1 METISRKPGIRLL
14 IIVAC
19 SFLTALNIKT
29 FVRAG
34 NLFPGGATGLTLLI
48 QQVFSRYLHIE
59 LPYTIINVLLN
70 AGPVYI
76 GFRFI
81 GKKFTA
87 YSCLMIVL
95 SSVFTDMLPTLM
107 VTDDILL
114 VSVFGGIVNG
124 FIVSTVLMSGA
135 TTGGTDFIGIFLSDK
150 KGIDSFHIVLGI
162 NACILIVAG
171 ALFGWDRALYS
182 IIYQYTTT
190 IILHSLYRK
199 YQQGTLFIVTNK
211 PAEVCA
217 AISSVSHHGATILEG
232 EGSYDHTERSMVYSV
247 VSSAESHKVISVVR
261 GVDDKAFI
269 NLLKTQELSGRF
281 YRRRED

>member
-1 METISRKPGIRLL
+1 MEKIARNPALRLVVM
-14 IIVAC
+14 IAC
-19 SFLTALNIKT
+19 SFLTAVNIKT

-48 QQVFSRYLHIE
+48 QQIFIRYLNME
-59 LPYTIINVLLN
+59 LPYSLINVILN
-70 AGPVYI
+70 AIPVYI
-76 GFRFI
+76 GFRYI
-81 GKKFTA
+81 GKKFTL
-87 YSCLMIVL
+87 YSCLVIVL
-95 SSVFTDMLPTLM
+95 TGFFTDLIPSHF

-114 VSVFGGIVNG
+114 VSVFGGIING
-124 FIVSTVLMSGA
+124 FIVSVVLMSGA

-150 KGIDSFHIVLGI
+150 KGIDSFHIILGI
-162 NACILIVAG
+162 NAVILTVAG
-171 ALFGWDRALYS
+171 LLFGWDRALYS

-211 PAEVCA
+211 PREICE

-247 VSSAESHKVISVVR
+247 VSSAEAHKVISAVR
-261 GVDDKAFI
+261 SVDPKAFI
-269 NLLKTQELSGRF
+269 NLLKTQEISGRF